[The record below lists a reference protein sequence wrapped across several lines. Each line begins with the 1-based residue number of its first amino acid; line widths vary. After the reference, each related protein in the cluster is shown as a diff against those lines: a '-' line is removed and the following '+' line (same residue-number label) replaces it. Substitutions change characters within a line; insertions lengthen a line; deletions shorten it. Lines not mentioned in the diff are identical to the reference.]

1 MGVKTVI
8 NKMVNRYK
16 DFERIVIENKRR
28 IYTVCYMFSKD
39 KDEVADLF
47 QEVLINIWKGLKNF
61 QGDRYLSTWI
71 WRVSYNTCIDA
82 MRRSNREVNKEP
94 LDVGVNLYDDED
106 ADALQIK
113 ELHNRITQLGYVDRC
128 LVLLWLENMSY
139 DDIGSILGISANNVG
154 VKLNRI
160 KDKLKR
166 G

>member
-1 MGVKTVI
+1 MSVKTVL
-8 NKMVNRYK
+8 NKMVNRDK

-47 QEVLINIWKGLKNF
+47 QEVLINIWKGLKSF

-82 MRRSNREVNKEP
+82 MRRSNREVNKVP

>member
-1 MGVKTVI
+1 
-8 NKMVNRYK
+8 MVNRDK

-82 MRRSNREVNKEP
+82 MRRSNREVNKVP

>member
-8 NKMVNRYK
+8 NKMVNRDK

-82 MRRSNREVNKEP
+82 MRRSNREVNKVP